1 MPVPVSQMATVALY
15 VAKQKLQG
23 HKRYPLALMLEPLYR
38 CNLACAGCGKIQYPS
53 NILKTQ
59 LSVEDCMKA
68 VDECPAPIVS
78 IPGGEP
84 LLHPEIDRIVRGL
97 IERKKYIYLC
107 TNALLLEEKLDLFEP
122 SKYLSFSVHMDGL
135 EKEHDLSVCRD
146 GTFKTA
152 QAAITKAI
160 RLGFRVTT
168 NTTLFDGADP
178 KRTQEFFDEMM
189 KLGVEGMMVSPGYS
203 YQKAPDQG
211 HFLARER
218 TQELFRK
225 IFYGNNGRWRFNQSA
240 LFLEFLAGGRDY
252 DCTPWGNPTYSVF
265 GWQRPCYLLQDGYA
279 DSFQDLME
287 ETQWE
292 NYGPRSGNPHCR
304 DCMVHSGFEASAV
317 EEIFSSFRGLTAMI
331 KAAFVG
337 PAIPK
342 PQGDPTSLLQIA
354 TEPQSAHAS
363 LLQITTELE
372 SASVEMQMESAPAQ
386 EGEAS
391 GPSQGWSAPAS
402 AESLRVA
409 FEYRGDV
416 TLHLDD
422 DSRVEGYLSNL
433 TDDTLRLWCRGETAQ
448 LEIPIRHVKHVELT
462 GRDTAAGKSWQTW
475 MKKQEAAQ
483 RAATEA
489 AATV

>member
-1 MPVPVSQMATVALY
+1 MSVPASQMATVALY
-15 VAKQKLQG
+15 LAKQKLQG
-23 HKRYPLALMLEPLYR
+23 RKRYPLALMLEPLYR

-59 LSVEDCMKA
+59 LSYEECMKA
-68 VDECPAPIVS
+68 VDECPAPVVS

-135 EKEHDLSVCRD
+135 EKEHDLSVCRK
-146 GTFKTA
+146 GTFKIA
-152 QAAITKAI
+152 RAAIEKAI
-160 RLGFRVTT
+160 ARGFRVTT
-168 NTTLFDGADP
+168 NTTLFDGTDP
-178 KRTQEFFDEMM
+178 ERTQEFFDEMTT
-189 KLGVEGMMVSPGYS
+189 LGVEGMMVSPGYS

-211 HFLARER
+211 HFLGRER
-218 TQELFRK
+218 TKELFRK
-225 IFYGNNGRWRFNQSA
+225 ILYGNNGRWKFNQSV

-265 GWQRPCYLLQDGYA
+265 GWQKPCYLLQDGYA
-279 DSFQDLME
+279 DSFQGLME

-292 NYGPRSGNPHCR
+292 NYGPKSGNPHCR

-317 EEIFSSFRGLTAMI
+317 EEIFSSLRGVTAMI
-331 KAAFVG
+331 RAAIFG

-342 PQGDPTSLLQIA
+342 PQGDPVSLLQIG
-354 TEPQSAHAS
+354 
-363 LLQITTELE
+363 TELKL
-372 SASVEMQMESAPAQ
+372 APAEQ
-386 EGEAS
+386 EEES
-391 GPSQGWSAPAS
+391 GPARGWSAPAS
-402 AESLRVA
+402 TESLRVA

-416 TLHLDD
+416 TLLLDD
-422 DSRVEGYLSNL
+422 DSRVDGYLSNL
-433 TDDTLRLWCRGETAQ
+433 TEDTLRLWCRGETDQ
-448 LEIPIRHVKHVELT
+448 LEIPIRHVKHVELS
-462 GRDTAAGKSWQTW
+462 GQDTASGKSWQTW

-483 RAATEA
+483 AAAAEA
-489 AATV
+489 AATL

>member
-1 MPVPVSQMATVALY
+1 MATVALY
-15 VAKQKLQG
+15 LAKQKLQG
-23 HKRYPLALMLEPLYR
+23 RKRYPLALMLEPLYR
-38 CNLACAGCGKIQYPS
+38 CNLACAGCGKIQYPA

-59 LSVEDCMKA
+59 LSYEDCMRA
-68 VDECPAPIVS
+68 VDECPAPVVS

-135 EKEHDLSVCRD
+135 EKEHDFSVCRD
-146 GTFKTA
+146 GTFKIA
-152 QAAITKAI
+152 RAAIEKAI
-160 RLGFRVTT
+160 ARGFRVTT
-168 NTTLFDGADP
+168 NTTLFDGTDP
-178 KRTQEFFDEMM
+178 MRTQEFFDDMTA
-189 KLGVEGMMVSPGYS
+189 LGVEGMMVSPGYS

-211 HFLARER
+211 HFLGRER
-218 TQELFRK
+218 TKELFRK
-225 IFYGNNGRWRFNQSA
+225 ILHGNHRRWQFNQSV

-265 GWQRPCYLLQDGYA
+265 GWQKPCYLLQDGYA
-279 DSFQDLME
+279 DSFQGMME

-292 NYGPRSGNPHCR
+292 NYGPKSGNPHCR

-317 EEIFSSFRGLTAMI
+317 EEIFSSLRGFTAMI
-331 KAAFVG
+331 RAALFG
-337 PAIPK
+337 PAIPE
-342 PQGDPTSLLQIA
+342 PQGDPAALLQITTEPQSAPASLLQIA
-354 TEPQSAHAS
+354 TE
-363 LLQITTELE
+363 LE
-372 SASVEMQMESAPAQ
+372 STPAEQ
-386 EGEAS
+386 EEES
-391 GPSQGWSAPAS
+391 GPTRGWSAPAN

-416 TLHLDD
+416 TLMLDD
-422 DSRVEGYLSNL
+422 DSRVDGYLSNL

-462 GRDTAAGKSWQTW
+462 GRDTASGKSWQTW

-483 RAATEA
+483 AAATEA
-489 AATV
+489 AANA

>member
-1 MPVPVSQMATVALY
+1 MSVPASQMATVALY
-15 VAKQKLQG
+15 LAKQKLQG
-23 HKRYPLALMLEPLYR
+23 RKRYPLALMLEPLYR

-59 LSVEDCMKA
+59 LTYEECMKA
-68 VDECPAPIVS
+68 VDECPAPVVS

-135 EKEHDLSVCRD
+135 EKEHDLSVCRE
-146 GTFKTA
+146 GTFKIA
-152 QAAITKAI
+152 RAAIEKAI
-160 RLGFRVTT
+160 ARGFRVTT
-168 NTTLFDGADP
+168 NTTLFDGTDP
-178 KRTQEFFDEMM
+178 ERTQEFFDEMTT
-189 KLGVEGMMVSPGYS
+189 LGVEGMMVSPGYS

-211 HFLARER
+211 HFLGRER
-218 TQELFRK
+218 TKELFRK
-225 IFYGNNGRWRFNQSA
+225 ILYGNNGRWKFNQSV

-265 GWQRPCYLLQDGYA
+265 GWQKPCYLLQDGYA
-279 DSFQDLME
+279 DSFQGLLE

-292 NYGPRSGNPHCR
+292 NYGPKSGNPHCR

-317 EEIFSSFRGLTAMI
+317 EEIFSSIRGVTAMI
-331 KAAFVG
+331 RAAIFG

-342 PQGDPTSLLQIA
+342 PQGDPVSLLQIG
-354 TEPQSAHAS
+354 
-363 LLQITTELE
+363 TELE
-372 SASVEMQMESAPAQ
+372 LAPAEQ
-386 EGEAS
+386 KEES
-391 GPSQGWSAPAS
+391 GPTRGWSAPAS
-402 AESLRVA
+402 TESLRVA

-416 TLHLDD
+416 TLQLDD
-422 DSRVEGYLSNL
+422 DSRVDGYLSNL
-433 TDDTLRLWCRGETAQ
+433 TDDTLRLWCRGETEQ
-448 LEIPIRHVKHVELT
+448 LEIPIRHVKHVELS
-462 GRDTAAGKSWQTW
+462 GQDTASGKSWQTW

-483 RAATEA
+483 AAATEA
-489 AATV
+489 AATL